1 MPLLSRFALL
11 GLLLLF
17 VLVGCGPSA
26 AEQAVQRGNAAFE
39 EMDLQAAIAA
49 YDEAL
54 ALDSSQ
60 VAAYYGR
67 GRIYWTMN
75 RHADAI
81 DDMNRVLEL
90 APDLTW
96 AHYYR
101 GASRLMQ
108 GEYEAGVEDL
118 AEATTV
124 DTMPPPDLMRAHRL
138 HAIGLMNLERY
149 ATAIDALSRAIE
161 QQPDV
166 ALNYWDRGQLYEAT
180 DQPAQARA
188 DYEAVLQHAPE
199 DSPRAADARRK
210 LDAMAE

>member
-1 MPLLSRFALL
+1 M
-11 GLLLLF
+11 
-17 VLVGCGPSA
+17 
-26 AEQAVQRGNAAFE
+26 
-39 EMDLQAAIAA
+39 
-49 YDEAL
+49 
-54 ALDSSQ
+54 
-60 VAAYYGR
+60 AAYYGR

-81 DDMNRVLEL
+81 ADMNRVLEL

-101 GASRLMQ
+101 GMSRLMQ
-108 GEYEAGVEDL
+108 GDYEAGVGDL
-118 AEATTV
+118 AEAATV
-124 DTMPPPDLMRAHRL
+124 DTMPPADLMRAHRM

-149 ATAIDALSRAIE
+149 AAAIDALSRAIE

-180 DQPAQARA
+180 GQPEQARA

-199 DSPRAADARRK
+199 DSPRAADARNK

>member
-1 MPLLSRFALL
+1 MPLSSRFALL
-11 GLLLLF
+11 GLLLPF
-17 VLVGCGPSA
+17 IFTGCGPSA
-26 AEQAVQRGNAAFE
+26 AEQAVKRGNAAFE
-39 EMDLQAAIAA
+39 EMDLQTALAA

-81 DDMNRVLEL
+81 NDMNRVLEL

-118 AEATTV
+118 AEAATV
-124 DTMPPPDLMRAHRL
+124 DTMPPADLMRAHRL

-149 ATAIDALSRAIE
+149 EAAIDALSRAID

-188 DYEAVLQHAPE
+188 DYEIVLQRAPE

-210 LDAMAE
+210 LDVLAE

>member
-1 MPLLSRFALL
+1 MPLTARLALL
-11 GLLLLF
+11 GFLLPF

-39 EMDLQAAIAA
+39 EMDLQTALAA

-75 RHADAI
+75 RHAAAI
-81 DDMNRVLEL
+81 DDMNRVLRM

-101 GASRLMQ
+101 GTSRLMQ
-108 GEYEAGVEDL
+108 GEYKAGVDDL
-118 AEATTV
+118 AEATTA
-124 DTMPPPDLMRAHRL
+124 DTMPPADLMRAHRM

-149 ATAIDALSRAIE
+149 PAAIDALSRAID

-166 ALNYWDRGQLYEAT
+166 AINYWDRGQLYEAT
-180 DQPAQARA
+180 DQPDQARD
-188 DYEAVLQHAPE
+188 DYEAVLQHALE

-210 LDAMAE
+210 LDALAE